1 MYIDIQRYGYGYGN
15 KDVDMN
21 IGIMKRYIDIDILL
35 DIEIFKKR

>member
-1 MYIDIQRYGYGYGN
+1 MYIDIQRYGYGY